1 MYSGRQTFGDLV
13 TKRVEDH
20 PSAIAVKF
28 ETNQLDFET
37 LHTRANQFANAML
50 GLGSN
55 KGDTCAVMLPNG
67 ADYLTTWLGL
77 TRIGVIEVPI
87 NVAYRGDL
95 FQYLLQQSECS
106 TLVIDQRWIE
116 HFVAIAPA
124 LTHIKHVIVVGLG
137 PENDRHLTATTKK
150 FVVHDYMDLV
160 SSGDSALPSIVVDE
174 TDPSVILFTSGT
186 TGPSKGVVL
195 SHKANF
201 RLARNVSELM
211 GYGKGERLFTVFP
224 LFHVNARYTTV
235 LPAWLVDGDCVMHD
249 RFSASNFW
257 DFCRTENVT
266 AFNYMGALLMM
277 LMKQPERSD
286 DATNPVRRAYGA
298 PAPIEIYSDFEKRF
312 ALQLVEVYGST
323 ELGTATM
330 NTVESFR
337 VGSCGYA
344 VPYFDVEIHDE
355 QDNLC
360 APGTEGEIVVRPKEP
375 SVMFDGYYKMPE
387 ATVAAF
393 QNLWFHTGDRGK
405 MDSDGYFYFIDRM
418 KDAIRRR
425 GENISSWEVE
435 KVLNTHPHVL
445 ESAVVGVP
453 SALTEEEVMAILILK
468 PGQTADPKNILEF
481 CEGKMA
487 HFAIPRYFQFV
498 TELPRTPSQR
508 VEKYK
513 LRQDASKNISWD
525 RESIGYEVKR

>member
-1 MYSGRQTFGDLV
+1 
-13 TKRVEDH
+13 
-20 PSAIAVKF
+20 
-28 ETNQLDFET
+28 
-37 LHTRANQFANAML
+37 
-50 GLGSN
+50 
-55 KGDTCAVMLPNG
+55 
-67 ADYLTTWLGL
+67 
-77 TRIGVIEVPI
+77 
-87 NVAYRGDL
+87 
-95 FQYLLQQSECS
+95 
-106 TLVIDQRWIE
+106 
-116 HFVAIAPA
+116 
-124 LTHIKHVIVVGLG
+124 
-137 PENDRHLTATTKK
+137 
-150 FVVHDYMDLV
+150 
-160 SSGDSALPSIVVDE
+160 
-174 TDPSVILFTSGT
+174 
-186 TGPSKGVVL
+186 
-195 SHKANF
+195 
-201 RLARNVSELM
+201 
-211 GYGKGERLFTVFP
+211 
-224 LFHVNARYTTV
+224 
-235 LPAWLVDGDCVMHD
+235 
-249 RFSASNFW
+249 
-257 DFCRTENVT
+257 
-266 AFNYMGALLMM
+266 MGALLMM

-360 APGTEGEIVVRPKEP
+360 EPGTEGEIVVRPKEP

-468 PGQTADPKNILEF
+468 PGQAADPKNILEF